1 MSNLWETHANLFD
14 DAEQVIIEDAGLLHS
29 KPDTFGKSPA
39 PLIHDK
45 NITDGACRLYAHMH
59 WRYGRNQKNFE
70 GRGSIAE
77 FLGVSKTTITNRI
90 KELEA
95 ADWIV
100 VVERRKTGD
109 ASNFQTPFYHVFET
123 QADARNFRKHFKPR
137 SGQALRDKP
146 EQVVRKTRKG
156 KGGNP
161 KRKATAS
168 TQVEPDTRVNSGSH
182 GSPVTRV
189 NSGSHYPDSVSYPDS
204 ESLTP
209 DGGWQI
215 KDIVQFVEQRGK
227 TTYSTLV
234 ATFGREAQLEI
245 QKLVRD
251 GKLKDDFDGYSI
263 PTGSDEQPS
272 PVDDYLAT
280 QVEPPNE
287 YDLLLERVEHHFAV
301 SGLYSKDMTAMLRGT
316 SDTGDWKANN
326 LKTPVTADEFDDWV
340 DYYKTKQ
347 RPGASLPQNPEK
359 LAGYVNGWVK
369 LGKPKRLF
377 HSSTRVATPLAP
389 PPALNDSDRAA
400 LSEQIRAM
408 KEGIAANG

>member
-1 MSNLWETHANLFD
+1 MSNKCLNYVWEFSKTKGSARVLMLAIADIAND
-14 DAEQVIIEDAGLLHS
+14 DGTAYPGKLKLSKKCNVTDRQVTRLIQECERAGELIVVQGGIQQKGQRNVSNHYVIRGVSDWKPPKARKPKIKKIRAFPVVLTPVS
-29 KPDTFGKSPA
+29 PLPSPDTSVTPPMTPVTPQGVTLESHN
-39 PLIHDK
+39 PL
-45 NITDGACRLYAHMH
+45 
-59 WRYGRNQKNFE
+59 
-70 GRGSIAE
+70 
-77 FLGVSKTTITNRI
+77 
-90 KELEA
+90 
-95 ADWIV
+95 
-100 VVERRKTGD
+100 
-109 ASNFQTPFYHVFET
+109 
-123 QADARNFRKHFKPR
+123 
-137 SGQALRDKP
+137 
-146 EQVVRKTRKG
+146 
-156 KGGNP
+156 
-161 KRKATAS
+161 
-168 TQVEPDTRVNSGSH
+168 VEPLLN
-182 GSPVTRV
+182 PQ
-189 NSGSHYPDSVSYPDS
+189 
-204 ESLTP
+204 SLTP

-263 PTGSDEQPS
+263 PTENDEQPS

-301 SGLYSKDMTAMLRGT
+301 SGLYSKDMTAMLCGT
-316 SDTGDWKANN
+316 SDTGEWKANN
-326 LKTPVTADEFDDWV
+326 LKTPITADEFDDWV

-359 LAGYVNGWVK
+359 LAGYVNGWIK

-389 PPALNDSDRAA
+389 PPALNDTDRAA

-408 KEGIAANG
+408 KEGIAANGQ